1 MPIRRT
7 KIVATIGPAS
17 EDPTT
22 LRALIGAG
30 MDMARLSLSHGPL
43 GEALER
49 MERVRI
55 ASKEAGRPVGVMA
68 DLPGPKV
75 RTAEFP
81 RDGTV
86 LEAGSRVELVEATPG
101 ATSDAGRI
109 AIDRA
114 GAVAALR
121 VDDGVVLGDGA
132 IQLVVVDHDGERAV
146 AEIST
151 GGMAR
156 GRPGIGL
163 PSGRIDLDAP
173 TPEDLELLAGLYDA
187 GVDAVAVSF
196 VNSAADILRARHVL
210 GSEPPM
216 LVAKV
221 ETPEAVA
228 NLDDIVAVADAVMV
242 ARGDLGIRC
251 AFEDVPHFQKEVIHS
266 GVAYGRPVITATQ
279 MLESMVRAPVP
290 TRAEVTDVAN
300 AVFDGTSAVMLS
312 GETAVGQYPVQAV
325 RTMARIT
332 ERAEREFPYET
343 WGRELGRQQSADP
356 TGVGPAVR
364 ITNAI
369 SAAASRAVVDAEV
382 SVIIACTDSGATARS
397 ISRYRPGA
405 PIVAA
410 TPSER
415 TQRHLTMS
423 WGVTPLIVERQPTTD
438 QTVWV
443 SVAAAMREGLVRPG
457 DMVAVLAGS
466 PADPRPTTDTLR
478 LLRVA

>member
-22 LRALIGAG
+22 LRALIDAG
-30 MDMARLSLSHGPL
+30 MDMARVSLSHGSL
-43 GEALER
+43 DEAIDR
-49 MERVRI
+49 MERVRLT
-55 ASKEAGRPVGVMA
+55 SKEAGRPVGVMA

-75 RTAEFP
+75 RAAEF
-81 RDGTV
+81 RDGAL
-86 LEAGSRVELVEATPG
+86 LESGSTLELVEGGPG
-101 ATSDAGRI
+101 SASDSSRI
-109 AIDRA
+109 AIDHP

-121 VDDGVVLGDGA
+121 AGDGVLLGDGA
-132 IQLVVVDHDGERAV
+132 IQLVVIETVGDHAV
-146 AEIST
+146 AEVST
-151 GGMAR
+151 GGMVS
-156 GRPGIGL
+156 GRPGVSL
-163 PSGRIDLDAP
+163 PSGRLDISAP
-173 TPEDLELLAGLYDA
+173 TPEDLELLAALYSA
-187 GVDAVAVSF
+187 GVDAVAISF
-196 VNSAADILRARHVL
+196 VNSAADILRARHAL
-210 GSEPPM
+210 GTDPPM

-221 ETPEAVA
+221 ETPEAVD

-251 AFEDVPHFQKEVIHS
+251 AFEDVPHFQKTVIHS

-312 GETAVGQYPVQAV
+312 GETAIGQYPVEAV

-343 WGRELGRQQSADP
+343 WGKNLGRQQTADP
-356 TGVGPAVR
+356 SGVAPARR

-382 SVIIACTDSGATARS
+382 SVIIACTDSGTTARS
-397 ISRYRPGA
+397 ISRYRPSA
-405 PIVAA
+405 PIVAV
-410 TPSER
+410 TPFER
-415 TQRHLTMS
+415 TQRQLTMS
-423 WGVTPLIVERQPTTD
+423 WGVTPLVVERQATTD
-438 QTVWV
+438 ETVWV
-443 SVAAAMREGLVRPG
+443 SVDAAMREGLVRPG
-457 DMVAVLAGS
+457 DIVAVLAGS
-466 PADPRPTTDTLR
+466 PTDPRPTTDTLR
-478 LLRVA
+478 LVRIG